1 MNDTRNRSGRPTAL
15 VVLACCGAILTGCA
29 ASSVAP
35 ANVEA
40 TPTGNPFR
48 IGRPLVIPHAGGD
61 GMFPENTLYAYE
73 HSIEIGGDVI
83 DADVSSPLM
92 VC

>member
-1 MNDTRNRSGRPTAL
+1 MNGARNRFGRPTA
-15 VVLACCGAILTGCA
+15 VVLLACCGAILTGCA

-35 ANVEA
+35 AKVEV
-40 TPTGNPFR
+40 TPIGNPFR
-48 IGRPLVIPHAGGD
+48 IGRPLAIPHAGGD
-61 GMFPENTLYAYE
+61 GLFSENTLYAYE